1 MMHIQ
6 TENPNYIRDTKS
18 KALLASSLAEK
29 QKVMAEQKKV
39 EKVQLL
45 ENDINN
51 MKSDIAAIK
60 QMMERLVKG

>member
-1 MMHIQ
+1 MNIQ
-6 TENPNYIRDTKS
+6 TENPNYIRDIKS

-29 QKVMAEQKKV
+29 QKFMAEQRKV
-39 EKVQLL
+39 ERVQLL

>member
-1 MMHIQ
+1 MHIQ

-29 QKVMAEQKKV
+29 QKFRAEQKKV

>member
-29 QKVMAEQKKV
+29 QKFMAEQKKV
-39 EKVQLL
+39 EKIQLL

>member
-1 MMHIQ
+1 MRHIQ

-29 QKVMAEQKKV
+29 QKFMAEQKKV

>member
-1 MMHIQ
+1 MHIQ

-18 KALLASSLAEK
+18 KALLASSLTEK
-29 QKVMAEQKKV
+29 QKFMAEQKKV
-39 EKVQLL
+39 EKIQLL

>member
-29 QKVMAEQKKV
+29 QKFMAEQKKV
-39 EKVQLL
+39 EKIPLL

>member
-1 MMHIQ
+1 MHIQ

-18 KALLASSLAEK
+18 KALLASNLTEK
-29 QKVMAEQKKV
+29 QKFMAEQKKV

>member
-29 QKVMAEQKKV
+29 QKFMAEQKKV
-39 EKVQLL
+39 EKIQLL

-51 MKSDIAAIK
+51 MKSDIASIK
-60 QMMERLVKG
+60 QLLERIVEG

>member
-1 MMHIQ
+1 MHIQ
-6 TENPNYIRDTKS
+6 TENSYYLRDVKS
-18 KALLASSLAEK
+18 KALLASNLAEK
-29 QKVMAEQKKV
+29 QKFMVEQKKV

>member
-18 KALLASSLAEK
+18 KALLASNLTEK
-29 QKVMAEQKKV
+29 QKFMAEQKKV

>member
-1 MMHIQ
+1 MNIQ

-29 QKVMAEQKKV
+29 QKFMAEQ
-39 EKVQLL
+39 

-51 MKSDIAAIK
+51 MKSDIASIK
-60 QMMERLVKG
+60 QLLERIVEG

>member
-1 MMHIQ
+1 MHIQ
-6 TENPNYIRDTKS
+6 TENSNYLRDVKS
-18 KALLASSLAEK
+18 KALLASNLAEK
-29 QKVMAEQKKV
+29 QKFMVEQKKV

-45 ENDINN
+45 VNDINN

>member
-18 KALLASSLAEK
+18 KALLATSLAEK
-29 QKVMAEQKKV
+29 QKFMAEQKKV

>member
-29 QKVMAEQKKV
+29 QKFMAEQKKV
-39 EKVQLL
+39 ERVQLL

>member
-1 MMHIQ
+1 MHIQ

-29 QKVMAEQKKV
+29 QKFMAEQKKV
-39 EKVQLL
+39 EKIQLL

>member
-18 KALLASSLAEK
+18 KALLASSLTEK
-29 QKVMAEQKKV
+29 QKFMAEQKKV
-39 EKVQLL
+39 EKIQLL

>member
-1 MMHIQ
+1 MMDIQ

-29 QKVMAEQKKV
+29 QKFMAEQKKV
-39 EKVQLL
+39 ERVQLL

>member
-6 TENPNYIRDTKS
+6 TENPNYIRDTKT

-29 QKVMAEQKKV
+29 QKFMAEQKKV

-60 QMMERLVKG
+60 QMMERLVNG

>member
-1 MMHIQ
+1 MHIQ
-6 TENPNYIRDTKS
+6 TENYNYLRDVKS
-18 KALLASSLAEK
+18 KALLASNLAEK
-29 QKVMAEQKKV
+29 QKFMVEQKKV

>member
-1 MMHIQ
+1 MMNIQ

-29 QKVMAEQKKV
+29 QKFMAEQKKV

>member
-1 MMHIQ
+1 MHIQ
-6 TENPNYIRDTKS
+6 TENSNYPRDVKS
-18 KALLASSLAEK
+18 KALLASNLAEK
-29 QKVMAEQKKV
+29 QKFMVEQKKV